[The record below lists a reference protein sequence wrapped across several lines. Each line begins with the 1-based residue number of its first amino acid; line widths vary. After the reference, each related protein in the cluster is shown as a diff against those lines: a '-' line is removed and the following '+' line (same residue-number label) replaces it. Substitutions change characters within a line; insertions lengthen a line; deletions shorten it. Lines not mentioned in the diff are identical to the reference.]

1 MVWKVPAATEVE
13 GPLYGDEH
21 AMLHGFLDHHR
32 ARFLVTCAGL
42 NAEQLAR
49 RACPPSNLS
58 MLGLARHL
66 ADSERVWF
74 RRRFGGQRVEPHFA
88 PAPRRTWLL
97 RRLGGLGGEDIE
109 PRHAPSEHRDGAF
122 EHAEAAHAEH
132 DWAVLLTEQQAA
144 RDAVARLPLDAQYH
158 TESYGEVTL
167 RWVLIHM
174 AAEYASHSGHAE
186 LLRERIKGRTRTAAA
201 PRTPRAGGA
210 ERGAEGSGGTG
221 ARTGGGRAKAADSK
235 TAGTKTAG
243 SKAPGPKTAGA
254 KTGTAKT
261 GASGGG
267 AMTGGGG
274 TRGTGDSSTTRRA
287 RPTKSA
293 TTPKTST
300 GTATP
305 NLNPKSKPKSN
316 PKSNPKP
323 TPKRSSTGTAEP

>member
-13 GPLYGDEH
+13 GPLHGDEH

-66 ADSERVWF
+66 ADAERVWF

-88 PAPRRTWLL
+88 PAPPRTWLL
-97 RRLGGLGGEDIE
+97 RRLGGLSGFGGEDIE

-122 EHAEAAHAEH
+122 EHAEAAHAER

-144 RDAVARLPLDAQYH
+144 RDAIARLPLDAQYH
-158 TESYGEVTL
+158 TESYGAVTL

-174 AAEYASHSGHAE
+174 AAEYAGHSGHAE
-186 LLRERIKGRTRTAAA
+186 LLRERIKGRTRSAAA

-210 ERGAEGSGGTG
+210 GGGAEGGGGAGAKTSAKTG
-221 ARTGGGRAKAADSK
+221 GGGRAKAA
-235 TAGTKTAG
+235 G
-243 SKAPGPKTAGA
+243 SKTAGA
-254 KTGTAKT
+254 KTAAAKT
-261 GASGGG
+261 GVSGRGAKTGG
-267 AMTGGGG
+267 AKS
-274 TRGTGDSSTTRRA
+274 GDTSTTRRA

-293 TTPKTST
+293 TTPAAT

-305 NLNPKSKPKSN
+305 KPK
-316 PKSNPKP
+316 
-323 TPKRSSTGTAEP
+323 PKRNSTGTAEP